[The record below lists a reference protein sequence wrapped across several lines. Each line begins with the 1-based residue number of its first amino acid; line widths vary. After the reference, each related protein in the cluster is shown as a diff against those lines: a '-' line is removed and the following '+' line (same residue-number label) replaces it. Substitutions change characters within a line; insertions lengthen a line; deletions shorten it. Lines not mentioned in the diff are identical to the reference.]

1 MVNFRMPSL
10 TVALFSLILVFSSV
24 ASQSF
29 RYENSDL
36 SSFSAS
42 YENKSELVIELKSES
57 KLETTN
63 EILSPKIEDQRE
75 NNSVKVSEED
85 FNKLIY
91 TVEQEAHD
99 LSYEHKKLV
108 AQVILNRV
116 HHKKFPNSISK
127 VLEQRGQFQG
137 YINYK
142 TKKFKP
148 TWETILACQNVIK
161 NNNYNNILFFYN
173 RNKAH
178 PKYRRFFEHNKKLT
192 HVRTIEGHRFFAL
205 Q

>member
-10 TVALFSLILVFSSV
+10 TVVLFSLILVFSSV

-42 YENKSELVIELKSES
+42 YANKDELVIELKSES
-57 KLETTN
+57 KPETSN
-63 EILSPKIEDQRE
+63 EILSPKIEDQKE
-75 NNSVKVSEED
+75 NNSVKVSKED

-108 AQVILNRV
+108 TQVILNRV

-148 TWETILACQNVIK
+148 TWETILACQSVIK

-173 RNKAH
+173 RNKVH

>member
-1 MVNFRMPSL
+1 MINFRMPSL

-29 RYENSDL
+29 RFENSDL

-42 YENKSELVIELKSES
+42 HANKGELVIELKSES
-57 KLETTN
+57 KLETSN
-63 EILSPKIEDQRE
+63 EILNSKIEVQKED
-75 NNSVKVSEED
+75 NSSKISRED

-99 LSYEHKKLV
+99 LSFEHKKLI

-127 VLEQRGQFQG
+127 VLEQKRQFQG

-142 TKKFKP
+142 TKRFKP
-148 TWETILACQNVIK
+148 TLETIIACQSVIK

-173 RNKAH
+173 RNKSH

-192 HVRTIEGHRFFAL
+192 HVKTIEGHRFFAM

>member
-10 TVALFSLILVFSSV
+10 TVILFSLILVFSS
-24 ASQSF
+24 ATSQSF
-29 RYENSDL
+29 RFENSDL
-36 SSFSAS
+36 GSFSAS
-42 YENKSELVIELKSES
+42 YANKGELVIELKSES
-57 KLETTN
+57 KLETSN
-63 EILSPKIEDQRE
+63 EILSPKIKDQKK
-75 NNSVKVSEED
+75 NNSVKVSKED

-91 TVEQEAHD
+91 TVEQEVHD

-127 VLEQRGQFQG
+127 VLEQKGQFQG

-148 TWETILACQNVIK
+148 TWETILACQSVIK
-161 NNNYNNILFFYN
+161 NNNYNNVLFFYN

-178 PKYRRFFEHNKKLT
+178 PKHRRFFEHNKKLT

-205 Q
+205 R